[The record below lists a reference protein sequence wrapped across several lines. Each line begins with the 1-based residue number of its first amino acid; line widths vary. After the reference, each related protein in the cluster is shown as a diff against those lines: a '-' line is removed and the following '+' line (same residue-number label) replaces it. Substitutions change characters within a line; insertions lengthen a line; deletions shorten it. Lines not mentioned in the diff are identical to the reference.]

1 MIRAALSVFAVLS
14 LSACVVTPPLP
25 AEGTETQTSG
35 ADVVA
40 TSGGNAE
47 VASLINAER
56 AKVGL
61 GPLSPDVHL
70 SQLAREHADL
80 MVQDNFFSHD
90 IPGGLTYE
98 QRMAAAGYKGAVHGE
113 NISYGKRD
121 PSYTV
126 ADWMKSRG
134 HKANILDRQYEKI
147 GVGSARPYY
156 WVTIFSD
163 C

>member
-1 MIRAALSVFAVLS
+1 MIRVSISVFAVLS
-14 LSACVVTPPLP
+14 IAGCVATPPLP
-25 AEGTETQTSG
+25 ANNAPPVQTETSE
-35 ADVVA
+35 VA
-40 TSGGNAE
+40 TLTGSTE
-47 VASLINAER
+47 MVSLINAER

-61 GPLSPDVHL
+61 SPLSPDVHL
-70 SQLAREHADL
+70 SKLARQHAEL
-80 MVQDNFFSHD
+80 MVKDNFFSHD
-90 IPGGLTYE
+90 VPGGLTYD
-98 QRMAAAGYKGAVHGE
+98 QRMAAAGYKERNHGE
-113 NISYGKRD
+113 NISYGRRD

-163 C
+163 R